1 MKSKIFLLFFC
12 FILIFQLVKSQPELD
27 NAIDNIISNYQNY
40 QNYQKP
46 SKAFTAVFLV
56 YMFLIIIGAIL
67 VLIFVKPV
75 IEN

>member
-12 FILIFQLVKSQPELD
+12 FILIFQLVKSQSDLNFSGIE
-27 NAIDNIISNYQNY
+27 NMISNYQ
-40 QNYQKP
+40 QKP

-67 VLIFVKPV
+67 VLILVKPV

>member
-1 MKSKIFLLFFC
+1 MKTKIVFLFFC
-12 FILIFQLVKSQPELD
+12 FILIFQLVKSQTNDDLNRLVD
-27 NAIDNIISNYQNY
+27 MIS
-40 QNYQKP
+40 NYQKP

>member
-12 FILIFQLVKSQPELD
+12 FILIFQLVKSQSLSDLESSE
-27 NAIDNIISNYQNY
+27 IEKMISNCQ
-40 QNYQKP
+40 QKP

-67 VLIFVKPV
+67 VLILVKPV

>member
-12 FILIFQLVKSQPELD
+12 FILIFQLVKSQSDLNFSGIE
-27 NAIDNIISNYQNY
+27 NMISNYQ
-40 QNYQKP
+40 QKP

>member
-1 MKSKIFLLFFC
+1 MFLLFFC
-12 FILIFQLVKSQPELD
+12 FILIIQLVKSQ
-27 NAIDNIISNYQNY
+27 AIPQLNQIEEMLS
-40 QNYQKP
+40 NYQKP